1 MSGKKVGGIK
11 EYLIAGRLY
20 NKTMQDSLFMKIIRG
35 EIPSH
40 KIYEDDQTYAF
51 LDIHPVQPG
60 HVLVIPKKQVEFVWD
75 LSDQDYQ
82 AVMATAKKVA
92 QRIKQVLKPMFVG
105 EQVVGVDVPHAHVH
119 IIPFNSTAE
128 FRNVP
133 DMQADP
139 DHDALAEIAK
149 KLAF

>member
-1 MSGKKVGGIK
+1 
-11 EYLIAGRLY
+11 
-20 NKTMQDSLFMKIIRG
+20 
-35 EIPSH
+35 
-40 KIYEDDQTYAF
+40 
-51 LDIHPVQPG
+51 
-60 HVLVIPKKQVEFVWD
+60 
-75 LSDQDYQ
+75 
-82 AVMATAKKVA
+82 
-92 QRIKQVLKPMFVG
+92 
-105 EQVVGVDVPHAHVH
+105 VPHAHVH